1 MQKNSGDSF
10 AEKMYQSMSD
20 DELQNTLRCGTFSVG
35 ALNED
40 QIELILAEM
49 ARRGMND
56 PLRPA
61 EAAWAEFKREYAGKE
76 SSYDSSTQLD
86 KTNIA
91 RSKPNAHAGIRNAKR
106 RIAVLAAVL
115 IIVLASLMTVQANG
129 VDIFGAIARWTS
141 ELFSFGR
148 TEEKRGLVVDGK
160 WPEIDLNE
168 NQKFTSLQEA
178 LDFYGVIE
186 ASAPKYL
193 PDGFAPQN
201 VNVET
206 NGVWLTFF
214 SSYTNNCGQVLAV
227 SYNSYQETP
236 LMYYEKA
243 GSLSETFTIDDNV
256 CKIFENIGNYT
267 AAWITPHFECCVS
280 VPTDA
285 MDIDMLKEILVSM
298 Q

>member
-35 ALNED
+35 ALNEE

-49 ARRGMND
+49 ARRGMNA
-56 PLRPA
+56 PHRSA
-61 EAAWAEFKREYAGKE
+61 EAAWSEFKREYAGKE
-76 SSYDSSTQLD
+76 SSYDDTPFD
-86 KTNIA
+86 ETNIA
-91 RSKPNAHAGIRNAKR
+91 HSKHGAQVRIRNAKR
-106 RIAVLAAVL
+106 RIAVAAAVL
-115 IIVLASLMTVQANG
+115 VVVLASLMTVQANG
-129 VDIFGAIARWTS
+129 VDVFGAIARWTS

-148 TEEKRGLVVDGK
+148 TEENRGLVVDEK
-160 WPEIDLNE
+160 WPEIDVNE
-168 NQKFTSLQEA
+168 NRQFTSLQEA
-178 LDFYGVIE
+178 LDFYGVTE
-186 ASAPKYL
+186 VVAPKCL
-193 PDGFAPQN
+193 PGGFALQN

-227 SYNSYQETP
+227 SYNSYQGTP

-243 GSLSETFTIDDNV
+243 GSVSETFTIDDNV
-256 CKIFENIGNYT
+256 CKIFENVGNYT
-267 AAWITPHFECCVS
+267 AVWITPHFECCVS
-280 VPTDA
+280 APTDA